1 MLFVLAFLAPI
12 LLSASTKAIGLLPAR
27 SFLEKQDLVIPWTHH
42 FVRMTQPVSQATAVE
57 SITELE
63 LAKRIAQRLGII
75 PAHPEL
81 AEEPLSILAGAVR
94 GAFQG
99 VEPGTEI
106 DRLLKGEL
114 LPLREFPVDEY
125 RTPSSKLEFI
135 SSTAKEKGLSALPR
149 IIVDTPLGVMR
160 NPGGSNW

>member
-1 MLFVLAFLAPI
+1 MQNA
-12 LLSASTKAIGLLPAR
+12 LPNALE
-27 SFLEKQDLVIPWTHH
+27 SFLPI
-42 FVRMTQPVSQATAVE
+42 
-57 SITELE
+57 
-63 LAKRIAQRLGII
+63 
-75 PAHPEL
+75 PEL

-125 RTPSSKLEFI
+125 RTPSSKLEFV

-149 IIVDTPLGVMR
+149 IIVDTPWGDEKSRTQLM
-160 NPGGSNW
+160 P